1 MSDFWYGVI
10 AGMPLFL
17 FLGMFIGSYLCLPK
31 IHIKNKIQKTF
42 LNTFAEAALSHNK
55 ESLCDFTY
63 QRALVNIK
71 IRKNIDFNAL
81 AKEVKEKNH
90 VSS

>member
-1 MSDFWYGVI
+1 MITLAFQ
-10 AGMPLFL
+10 LFIL
-17 FLGMFIGSYLCLPK
+17 RHYN
-31 IHIKNKIQKTF
+31 NKIQKTF
-42 LNTFAEAALSHNK
+42 LDKFADANLSYDK

-63 QRALVNIK
+63 QRALENIK